1 MVRNVSIGITGIKG
15 LRSTSSSSRRAHSQI
30 FQLVTK
36 SDYLLTMAISVER
49 EISRRLDAWEALQKS
64 PNWPLLTAHEV
75 RELGV
80 YGGASGVW
88 VDKKLTSNVAPD
100 GVAVGLLHTGKHY
113 DDDVDETGILY
124 HYPTTERPASRDAN
138 EIQAIKNAKL
148 FGIPVF
154 VIRNLG
160 GAKKVELAWLNDFDD
175 ELRICVLTFHGVFP
189 EQNPFSVEKAPDSP
203 PVLFGAR
210 RTTKSSVERAERD
223 PLFKF
228 NILKRFEGRCLIT
241 NIDVTEMLD
250 AAHIIPVASGGTE
263 DPNNG
268 LLLSASVHRALDAGL
283 WAINPISLR
292 IETKVSGPDVKRM
305 KLDQIDLTGSSRLLN
320 REALEFRY
328 EKLFLAG
335 KKY

>member
-1 MVRNVSIGITGIKG
+1 MPS
-15 LRSTSSSSRRAHSQI
+15 
-30 FQLVTK
+30 
-36 SDYLLTMAISVER
+36 SVER
-49 EISRRLDAWEALQKS
+49 EIARRLDAWDKLQKS
-64 PNWPLLTAHEV
+64 PNWPLVTANEV
-75 RELGV
+75 RELAI

-88 VDKKLTSNVAPD
+88 VDKNLTNHVAPE

-148 FGIPVF
+148 FGIPIF

-160 GAKKVELAWLNDFDD
+160 SAKKVELAWLNDFDD

-189 EQNPFSVEKAPDSP
+189 EQNTFSVNSSPDSP
-203 PVLFGAR
+203 PILFGAR
-210 RTTKSSVERAERD
+210 RTTKSSAERAERD

-228 NILKRFEGRCLIT
+228 NILKRFEGKCLVT
-241 NIDVTEMLD
+241 RIDVTEMLD

-292 IETKVSGPDVKRM
+292 IETKESGPDPERM
-305 KLDQIDLTGSSRLLN
+305 KLEQIDLRHSSQLLN
-320 REALEFRY
+320 TEALTFRY
-328 EKLFLAG
+328 EKLFLTG